1 MSTPVRLRPLEPA
14 DWPLVLELNAAE
26 VPRVA
31 PMDQDRAEWIRALAD
46 RFDVIEV
53 DGEFAGSVVTL
64 RPGTAYDSKNY
75 RWFSERYGTQFDY
88 LDRIVIDD
96 RFRRR
101 GLASAVY
108 DAVEESAL
116 PRERLVLEVNID
128 PPNQPSLEFHRLR
141 GYREVTQ
148 LGEPGHRVSL
158 MTRDIAERPGTSPT
172 KGRAKT

>member
-31 PMDQDRAEWIRALAD
+31 PMDQDRAEWIRDLCD

-75 RWFSERYGTQFDY
+75 RWFSERYGERFYY
-88 LDRIVIDD
+88 LDRVAVASG
-96 RFRRR
+96 FRRR
-101 GLASAVY
+101 GVAAAVY
-108 DAVEESAL
+108 DELEAVAAAYD
-116 PRERLVLEVNID
+116 RMTLEVNVV
-128 PPNQPSLEFHRLR
+128 PRNEPSLAFHTGR
-141 GYREVTQ
+141 GYVEVGQ
-148 LGEPGHRVSL
+148 LGDDSYRVSL
-158 MTRDIAERPGTSPT
+158 M
-172 KGRAKT
+172 AKELAQG